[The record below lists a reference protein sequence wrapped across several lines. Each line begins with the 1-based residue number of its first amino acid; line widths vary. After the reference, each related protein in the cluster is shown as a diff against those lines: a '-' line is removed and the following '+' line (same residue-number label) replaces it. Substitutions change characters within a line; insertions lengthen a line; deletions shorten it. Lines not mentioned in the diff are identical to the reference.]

1 MAQTSFGF
9 SGRFCPMIRPLF
21 HGSLPLGW
29 KLQHSVTDMVVS
41 SRADHS
47 LLNANIELANIDTRL
62 SALGGKRTVMLESP
76 SIVSRSSSNLFGGK
90 WKWSTTA
97 LVNE

>member
-21 HGSLPLGW
+21 HGSRLLTW

-41 SRADHS
+41 SRADHT
-47 LLNANIELANIDTRL
+47 LLNANIELANIDTDCPLWVDSGHSKSLNRL
-62 SALGGKRTVMLESP
+62 VRFGQDFIGQWRHLGEWH
-76 SIVSRSSSNLFGGK
+76 NH
-90 WKWSTTA
+90 
-97 LVNE
+97 